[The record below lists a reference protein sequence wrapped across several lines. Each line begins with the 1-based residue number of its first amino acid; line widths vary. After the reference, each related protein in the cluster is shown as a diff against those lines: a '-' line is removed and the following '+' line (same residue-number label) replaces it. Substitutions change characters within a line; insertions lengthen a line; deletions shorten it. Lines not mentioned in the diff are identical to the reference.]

1 MATFEGTVSLKPIN
15 SVPTIVR
22 DNAGNWSNDNA
33 AEFIA
38 AIIEKGCGL
47 STWSL
52 WVDCNPLTK
61 PNFPK
66 SGVWKTK
73 DLQGFMKV
81 AQEQGSI
88 KLEAVRRRTKAG
100 QTFYAPVLKLSYGPT
115 QAASNKLL

>member
-1 MATFEGTVSLKPIN
+1 MATFEGTVSLKPVN
-15 SVPTIVR
+15 SAPTIAR

-52 WVDCNPLTK
+52 WVNRPDK

-73 DLQGFMKV
+73 DLQGFMEAKPSV
-81 AQEQGSI
+81 

-100 QTFYAPVLKLSYGPT
+100 QTFYAPVLKLDYGNQSQSNT
-115 QAASNKLL
+115 NKLL